1 MSGLKGFSF
10 SNGLQFAFWML
21 RRKIPTTYHDVMQ
34 AFNVS
39 RATAYRWLSEYEAL
53 TAKPRVPVPEQGT
66 PGKNVPYGIA
76 P

>member
-1 MSGLKGFSF
+1 MSTLPGVGF
-10 SNGLQFAFWML
+10 SNGLYFAFWMF
-21 RRKIPTTYHDVMQ
+21 RRKIPTTAKDVMQ
-34 AFNVS
+34 AFDIS
-39 RATAYRWLSEYEAL
+39 RATAYRWLSEYETL